1 MVSYTY
7 VERYSPA
14 GEYIRL
20 VILKKLAKG
29 PASVEELDALA
40 KRAVERLGIRYDWRV
55 WPELV
60 RREVVIENGVAKL
73 TKYGEVF
80 VREALGEVEEW
91 LGKVFPQLRGAE
103 T

>member
-1 MVSYTY
+1 MVLYTS

-20 VILKKLAKG
+20 VLLRRLAKG
-29 PASVEELDALA
+29 SAAVEELEALA
-40 KRAVERLGIRYDWRV
+40 KRAVEAFGVRYDWRV

-60 RREVVIENGVAKL
+60 KREAVIENGVARL
-73 TKYGEVF
+73 TPYGEVF
-80 VREALGEVEEW
+80 VREALKEVEEW
-91 LGKVFPQLRGAE
+91 LGKVFPQLSSIR